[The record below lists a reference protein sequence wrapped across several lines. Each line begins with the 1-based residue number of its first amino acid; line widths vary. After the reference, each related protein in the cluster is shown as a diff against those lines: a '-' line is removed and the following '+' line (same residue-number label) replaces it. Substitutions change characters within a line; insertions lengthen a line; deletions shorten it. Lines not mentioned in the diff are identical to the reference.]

1 MKKIVYISCILLLS
15 SCSIFKSSVK
25 KKNTLDS
32 VTESSSAKTLTDI
45 DTSNRAYTRKWKL
58 TFQPSTGEHP
68 PLQGYQPPFIFS
80 DFGTG
85 DMKSAMQKLQKSYN
99 LLAGKKPVDTSSVFS
114 HGYQLATL
122 EMEETMNEQI
132 RKSREESQKDTTS
145 NKVSSSHSS
154 NEKQPVSTWLVLGCV
169 LILAGLIFVIIKRW

>member
-1 MKKIVYISCILLLS
+1 MKKIVYISCLLFLS
-15 SCSIFKSSVK
+15 SCSLFKGSVK
-25 KKNTLDS
+25 KKSTLDS
-32 VTESSSAKTLTDI
+32 VTESSSAKTFTDI

-58 TFQPSTGEHP
+58 TFQPVTGEHP
-68 PLQGYQPPFIFS
+68 LPSYQPPFIFS
-80 DFGTG
+80 DLGTD

-99 LLAGKKPVDTSSVFS
+99 MLAGKKPIDTNSVFS
-114 HGYQLATL
+114 RGYQLATL

-132 RKSREESQKDTTS
+132 RKSREESQKDTTT

-169 LILAGLIFVIIKRW
+169 LILAGLVFVIIKRW